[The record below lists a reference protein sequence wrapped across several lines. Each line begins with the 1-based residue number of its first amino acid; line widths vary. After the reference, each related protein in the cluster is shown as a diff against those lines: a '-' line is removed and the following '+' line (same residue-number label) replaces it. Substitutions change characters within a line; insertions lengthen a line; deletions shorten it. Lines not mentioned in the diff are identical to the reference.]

1 MELRLLFDVI
11 VVLNIAAFLHQ
22 WVFLGNGTGARPLCG
37 GLFLLVFRWFL
48 SNCRLATFHNEAQ
61 NHWYRVFF
69 DYKLTNLERGSNKL
83 LTKRFC
89 SKLSSV
95 KCLTQMRECFEDM
108 KHSLFTFVS
117 HSFLS
122 FGSWGNLEVLTF
134 DFEWFSSESHYKS
147 ETKAVSNF
155 PNFLNSPTVTSQV
168 LFSENYPTIFPT
180 ALRLWRIKTLNL
192 TFQCLRNASSNSI
205 ETSEYFYTSWTHWTL
220 KKRMSKFWFIQE
232 ENI

>member
-134 DFEWFSSESHYKS
+134 DFEWFSSKFHRER
-147 ETKAVSNF
+147 ETETVSNF
-155 PNFLNSPTVTSQV
+155 PHLLISWTVTSQA
-168 LFSENYPTIFPT
+168 LLQTILLT
-180 ALRLWRIKTLNL
+180 ALRLCSIKLVIL
-192 TFQCLRNASSNSI
+192 TFQYLCDASSNSF
-205 ETSEYFYTSWTHWTL
+205 EASEYVY
-220 KKRMSKFWFIQE
+220 FIPIVLIE
-232 ENI
+232 VKGWNV